1 MHVDLFG
8 ARRFEFR
15 KNLMKSLNLGVCLLV
30 LLDRSTELLPD
41 WKVVEFTVLSIQRLS
56 KVGEG
61 LGREEIH

>member
-1 MHVDLFG
+1 
-8 ARRFEFR
+8 
-15 KNLMKSLNLGVCLLV
+15 MKSLNLGVCLLV